1 VPKSAGIYSRS
12 LDFSRFKMIVGVA
25 VVAFMNAS
33 GSFSRLGDLLLA
45 LVYLHVET
53 ATANHLPL
61 FQLYRGLF
69 EMTWS

>member
-1 VPKSAGIYSRS
+1 
-12 LDFSRFKMIVGVA
+12 MIVGVA

-33 GSFSRLGDLLLA
+33 GSFSRLGDLLFA

-61 FQLYRGLF
+61 FQLFRGLF